1 MLPAVLAPRESGA
14 QLLRLPTDEF
24 ISRCLESDGVTEEQA
39 KAFHAKFWQL
49 HVDSQ
54 RNSGMRNSDDG
65 ADGSREDSKWLSS
78 RDNSERKTLHFT
90 ERIRPGMAVRWTP
103 AELPSSK
110 NEQNLA
116 LVLSPQEVV
125 EGNDPSDQRYVCA
138 MVLPGV
144 LGDSYEVH
152 LWRQVVVDV
161 QQMQAEVLLEYDV
174 ASRYYHVIV

>member
-14 QLLRLPTDEF
+14 HLLRLPADEF
-24 ISRCLESDGVTEEQA
+24 ISRCLQSDGVTEEQA

-49 HVDSQ
+49 HIDSQ
-54 RNSGMRNSDDG
+54 RSSVKPNKDG
-65 ADGSREDSKWLSS
+65 VADGSQGDSMFLSS

-103 AELPSSK
+103 GESSSSK
-110 NEQNLA
+110 SEQNLA

-125 EGNDPSDQRYVCA
+125 GENVSSGQRYLCA
-138 MVLPGV
+138 VVLPGV

-152 LWRQVVVDV
+152 LWSQVVVDV
-161 QQMQAEVLLEYDV
+161 KQMQAEVVLEYDV
-174 ASRYYHVIV
+174 ATRYYHIIV